1 MSVMPRPE
9 RSSDSTDSVKSSPP
23 RHRTRA
29 LHDAVAEYTAAGQRF
44 LQVFEHIVRDLHA
57 LNGERRERRERREDG
72 KVGDRI
78 PVEIQRAKLR
88 ERGERRSVRHGVVG
102 RMACSCVSPARK
114 CTSEILQFVSES
126 VVRFP
131 SEAMEAQSPGRERL
145 SGKLKAVRRGI
156 NIHSGDGETG
166 RSTGGGGHFG
176 RRCRVRVG
184 FPAGRTLQKQK
195 QQRQRQQDKARCGEY
210 VLYFLFSL

>member
-57 LNGERRERRERREDG
+57 LNGERRERRERREDR

-102 RMACSCVSPARK
+102 ENERGSCVSPARK
-114 CTSEILQFVSES
+114 CTSEILQVRQRERREISERGDGGT
-126 VVRFP
+126 V
-131 SEAMEAQSPGRERL
+131 PGRERL

-195 QQRQRQQDKARCGEY
+195 QQRQRQQDKARCGE
-210 VLYFLFSL
+210 